1 MKTVSVTAFLALLIF
16 IPFLSARKK
25 ETVSLTVDGRGTP
38 APDEL
43 RYDIYDFVS

>member
-1 MKTVSVTAFLALLIF
+1 MKAVSVTAFLALLVF

-25 ETVSLTVDGRGTP
+25 ETSSVTVDGRSAS
-38 APDEL
+38 APEEL